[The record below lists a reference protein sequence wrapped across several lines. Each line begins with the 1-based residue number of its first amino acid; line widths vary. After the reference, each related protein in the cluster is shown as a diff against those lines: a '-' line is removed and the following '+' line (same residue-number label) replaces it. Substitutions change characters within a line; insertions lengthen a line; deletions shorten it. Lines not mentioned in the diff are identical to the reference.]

1 MGRVWPGKSGDE
13 GLCQHLIRYL
23 LESNDAAAL
32 IFIRVWD
39 RLESPVINLAQRGR
53 VEPEGASTHADIQEA
68 PGQALAEWKVRLRAP
83 LAGARSRRKTARYIS
98 IRQASQA
105 ARGSVLRRRL
115 ADDAGDPSLLD
126 GLPAVVTPSS
136 QLSRAD
142 PPIRLEIRME
152 VEHPAGRDP
161 VHPAAEI
168 PSLEAYKMDNIT
180 PGADNVVRWLV
191 LLAAVW
197 ALFRTY
203 FGWLGARAWE
213 PSDKQ
218 AGFLLTTAADNQFLL
233 GVILAVISPLPKRR
247 SPTRERS

>member
-1 MGRVWPGKSGDE
+1 
-13 GLCQHLIRYL
+13 
-23 LESNDAAAL
+23 
-32 IFIRVWD
+32 
-39 RLESPVINLAQRGR
+39 
-53 VEPEGASTHADIQEA
+53 
-68 PGQALAEWKVRLRAP
+68 
-83 LAGARSRRKTARYIS
+83 
-98 IRQASQA
+98 
-105 ARGSVLRRRL
+105 
-115 ADDAGDPSLLD
+115 
-126 GLPAVVTPSS
+126 
-136 QLSRAD
+136 
-142 PPIRLEIRME
+142 
-152 VEHPAGRDP
+152 
-161 VHPAAEI
+161 
-168 PSLEAYKMDNIT
+168 MDNIT